1 METLII
7 HTEGEKLKAI
17 KQVLKAMGIDFESK
31 KEKSPYDP
39 EFVKMVKESAKRGDY
54 KAVGATNLW
63 ESLGL
68 K

>member
-39 EFVKMVKESAKRGDY
+39 EFVKMVKKSAASKDGRVIDP
-54 KAVGATNLW
+54 KNLW
-63 ESLGL
+63 ESI

>member
-7 HTEGEKLKAI
+7 RTEGEKLKAI
-17 KQVLKAMGIDFESK
+17 KQLLKAMEVAFETK

-54 KAVGATNLW
+54 KVVDPANLW

>member
-39 EFVKMVKESAKRGDY
+39 EFVKMVKESADERGGRVIDP
-54 KAVGATNLW
+54 KNIW
-63 ESLGL
+63 ESI